1 MSTEKPIDPERMN
14 PGVNALILS
23 GGGANGAYEIGV
35 LKALT
40 GGASPA
46 TNHKPVSPRVVTGTS
61 IGAFNAAALVS
72 RLREGALTAVSEL
85 EKIWTNQIPR
95 EAPAQHNYIFRFRGD
110 PFQFLTADQLLANPL
125 VPFQNM
131 AQDSVYYIQNWLS
144 SLAGALK
151 SNGGLVTRLAGM
163 IDFSAVITNEP
174 STRLVRASI
183 DPARIRESS
192 IELRIASTNW
202 DTGVVRVFE
211 NADLSD
217 DCAVNIVLSSTAIP
231 GLFPPVLIDG
241 DSYVDGGVIMNTPLL
256 PALRALRELHER
268 GKKPGAEPDTEP
280 DTLHLIYLD
289 PDVKSIP
296 VSTMHSS
303 LDTLM
308 RMFTV
313 QFASKINQD
322 ISRVAMV
329 NRSAVQL
336 KEMGAVTDEQKES
349 FKKVAG
355 VSRLRPVVI
364 HRYHPRDDLGNGIL
378 GWLDFKRERIER
390 LIDRGY
396 RDAVEHDCRRS
407 GCVFEDG
414 VPLTAPPQY
423 LEQ

>member
-1 MSTEKPIDPERMN
+1 MSTEKPVDTEKMN

-46 TNHKPVSPRVVTGTS
+46 TNHKPLSPGVVTGTS

-72 RLREGALTAVSEL
+72 RLQNGALTAVSDL
-85 EKIWTNQIPR
+85 EKIWLNQIPR
-95 EAPAQHNYIFRFRGD
+95 EAPAQHNYVFRFRGD
-110 PFQFLTADQLLANPL
+110 PFQFLNFDQLMANPL
-125 VPFQNM
+125 VPLRHM
-131 AQDSVYYIQNWLS
+131 AQDSVHYIQNWLS
-144 SLAGALK
+144 NLAFALK
-151 SNGGLVTRLAGM
+151 SSGGLVTRLAGM

-174 STRLVRASI
+174 STRLVRSSI
-183 DPARIRESS
+183 DPARIRESHVK
-192 IELRIASTNW
+192 LRIASTNW

-211 NADLSD
+211 NDDLTD

-256 PALRALRELHER
+256 PALRAQ
-268 GKKPGAEPDTEP
+268 AE
-280 DTLHLIYLD
+280 TLHLIYLD
-289 PDVKSIP
+289 PDVRSIP
-296 VSTMHSS
+296 VLTMHSS

-322 ISRVAMV
+322 IRRVAMV
-329 NRSAVQL
+329 NRSAAQL
-336 KEMGAVTDEQKES
+336 KQMPAVNDEQREA

-355 VSRLRPVVI
+355 VSNMRPVVV

-378 GWLDFKRERIER
+378 GWLDFSRERIER

-396 RDAVEHDCRRS
+396 RDAVEHDCSRS

-414 VPLTAPPQY
+414 TKQPAPPRDLDPDQ
-423 LEQ
+423 